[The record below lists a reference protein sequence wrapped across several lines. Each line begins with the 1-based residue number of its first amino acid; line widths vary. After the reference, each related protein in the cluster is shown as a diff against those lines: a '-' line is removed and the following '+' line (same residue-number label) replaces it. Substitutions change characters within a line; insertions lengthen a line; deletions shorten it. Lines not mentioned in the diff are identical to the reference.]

1 MKLRK
6 WVKTVL
12 LILLLQVFLF
22 PVLSYIF
29 EEKDYIEIVVESGDT
44 VWSIA
49 ETLDVNMNKNTNN
62 IADWIVEEN
71 NLHNQ
76 MIYPGQKI
84 VVPVESEE
92 RGVDLALLN

>member
-1 MKLRK
+1 MKLKK

-49 ETLDVNMNKNTNN
+49 ETLDVSMNKNTNN

-84 VVPVESEE
+84 IVPVESEE